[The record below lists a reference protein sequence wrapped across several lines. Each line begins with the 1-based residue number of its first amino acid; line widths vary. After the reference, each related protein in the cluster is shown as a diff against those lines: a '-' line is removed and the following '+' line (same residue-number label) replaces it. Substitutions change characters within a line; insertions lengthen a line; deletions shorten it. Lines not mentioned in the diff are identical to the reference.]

1 MRPVVKTVTSATT
14 SDPIRVNW
22 RGSESPFAI
31 SIGVDLN
38 PGVLTYTVEHTFD
51 APDGFSSFSDYNAN
65 ATWRATTGLTALTI
79 TDEGN
84 IAFPIQAV
92 RLNVTAFTSG
102 SAGITVIHSN

>member
-1 MRPVVKTVTSATT
+1 MRPVEKTVSSATT

-22 RGSESPFAI
+22 RGGGSKFAL

-51 APDGFSSFSDYNAN
+51 NPQNFTSDTDYNAN
-65 ATWRATTGLTALTI
+65 ATWRSTTGLTALTA

-84 IAFPIQAV
+84 IAFPIHAV

-102 SAGITVIHSN
+102 SAKLTVIQSN

>member
-1 MRPVVKTVTSATT
+1 MRPVVKTVTSATQ

-22 RGSESPFAI
+22 RGSGSSFALA
-31 SIGVDLN
+31 IGVDLN

-51 APDGFSSFSDYNAN
+51 APSNFSSSADYNTN
-65 ATWRATTGLTALTI
+65 ATWRSTTGLTALTA

-92 RLNVTAFTSG
+92 RLNVTSFTSG
-102 SAGITVIHSN
+102 SAEITVIQSN